1 MRSVLVSTALVL
13 SSAVLAAH
21 HSSAGIDRTKSVEL
35 VGTIKQF
42 SWTNPHSWMEVE
54 VPDQKGGTVVWKVEM
69 TSPAYLV
76 RAGWKSTTVKT
87 GDEVKVTV
95 RPLRSVNEKSI
106 TPSSGQLASGAA
118 DSSGDACAVDPS
130 SSCAVFNKPAASS
143 AAQVASASLKASRP
157 SSQRNPR
164 YSLKP
169 AS

>member
-1 MRSVLVSTALVL
+1 
-13 SSAVLAAH
+13 
-21 HSSAGIDRTKSVEL
+21 VEL

-95 RPLRSVNEKSI
+95 RPLRDGSPGGLFVSVLLADGRTFTERPVAT
-106 TPSSGQLASGAA
+106 TP
-118 DSSGDACAVDPS
+118 
-130 SSCAVFNKPAASS
+130 
-143 AAQVASASLKASRP
+143 
-157 SSQRNPR
+157 
-164 YSLKP
+164 P
-169 AS
+169 ASPNP